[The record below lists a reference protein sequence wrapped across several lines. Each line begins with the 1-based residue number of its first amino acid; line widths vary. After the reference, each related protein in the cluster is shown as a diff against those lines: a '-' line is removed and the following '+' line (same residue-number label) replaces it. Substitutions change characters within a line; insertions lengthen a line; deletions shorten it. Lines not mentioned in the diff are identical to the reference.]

1 MEREEKERIGSK
13 PSLREREGSQWEVWM
28 GPLDSHPFG
37 QNTKR
42 SQPTKLPHTRDKKKQ
57 KDEEEE
63 EEKSVRSS
71 SCTFFI
77 HRKKWKKDKNRYI
90 LQSSAPE
97 TVRCKPPRAQKLCK
111 SHEKNHRESKKYFPC
126 KKIKWN

>member
-1 MEREEKERIGSK
+1 VEREEKERIGSR
-13 PSLREREGSQWEVWM
+13 PSLREREESQWEVWV
-28 GPLDSHPFG
+28 GPLGSHPFG
-37 QNTKR
+37 QDTKR

-77 HRKKWKKDKNRYI
+77 QKK
-90 LQSSAPE
+90 
-97 TVRCKPPRAQKLCK
+97 V
-111 SHEKNHRESKKYFPC
+111 EKGQN
-126 KKIKWN
+126 

>member
-1 MEREEKERIGSK
+1 VEREEKERIGSK
-13 PSLREREGSQWEVWM
+13 PSLREREESQWEVWV

-63 EEKSVRSS
+63 QEKSVRSS

-77 HRKKWKKDKNRYI
+77 HKKSGKRTKIGISYKVQ
-90 LQSSAPE
+90 LQ
-97 TVRCKPPRAQKLCK
+97 KQ
-111 SHEKNHRESKKYFPC
+111 
-126 KKIKWN
+126 